1 MSPRGQ
7 SIRCPGSRHVSTFD
21 LKSHQRHY
29 CADRNNYPTTHPL
42 PVRVPA
48 GPPLPYALGLA
59 CSCSRARYAPVVHV
73 TLTLRNPGH
82 FGTHRSHVRPAP
94 FSRTRIRARPSSAT
108 CSHPCFPMPLPE
120 PITSHYTRQRRMVAS
135 RGLEGRCRRL
145 DTVTPLR
152 GAACCVTGAAPP
164 TALLRR
170 LTHHPTPSTHAPKL
184 APSSAPSLRS

>member
-1 MSPRGQ
+1 MRPFSSQ
-7 SIRCPGSRHVSTFD
+7 FH
-21 LKSHQRHY
+21 LKSSHTRDTH
-29 CADRNNYPTTHPL
+29 CADRNNYPTTHPASR
-42 PVRVPA
+42 PRA
-48 GPPLPYALGLA
+48 GRAAASYALA
-59 CSCSRARYAPVVHV
+59 CCCSRARYAPVVHV

-94 FSRTRIRARPSSAT
+94 FSRTRIRDMPCSAA

-135 RGLEGRCRRL
+135 RRLEGRCRRL
-145 DTVTPLR
+145 DTVMPLR

-170 LTHHPTPSTHAPKL
+170 PTHHPTPSTHAPKL